1 MNIER
6 SRCSFL
12 IYYACSVFNLLEY
25 KELPEFLNVANNT
38 GIRIENSGITIIKRE
53 DFFHMGDNFLLFIFL
68 PNNKISVIEDSAF
81 KGIFYFKWEIKNS
94 QLSTCLISRCEQ
106 LHDRFRFQAIPRLA
120 RRYVEENCLAAV
132 LATKRSAGV
141 TPEVNV

>member
-81 KGIFYFKWEIKNS
+81 KGIFYFK
-94 QLSTCLISRCEQ
+94 
-106 LHDRFRFQAIPRLA
+106 
-120 RRYVEENCLAAV
+120 
-132 LATKRSAGV
+132 
-141 TPEVNV
+141 